1 MGKRGLAPSC
11 LPGPGRA
18 TTFYDHASI
27 LHGDFAWLNGSKFR
41 RAGWGVGGARVGSLR
56 L

>member
-1 MGKRGLAPSC
+1 MGKRLSALLP
-11 LPGPGRA
+11 PGPGRA
-18 TTFYDHASI
+18 TTNHDI

-41 RAGWGVGGARVGSLR
+41 RAGWGVAGARVRSLR